1 MKIVPAREPG
11 PAQLVVLLAA
21 SSLSVLGAVLIAP
34 VLPQIAAQFAHEPGV
49 DLLVPIVLTV
59 PALVIGLT
67 APFAGVI
74 VDRLGRTR
82 ILVVALVLYAAA
94 GTAPLWLDDL
104 GAIIASRVVV
114 GFCEAA
120 IMTSATTLIGDYWTG
135 ERRAH
140 YLGLQATVATLAA
153 TAFIALG
160 GALGVGGWRAPFWMY
175 LISLVV
181 VVPAA
186 RLLWAPVASGG
197 GAAGTAPFRWRAMI
211 FPCLVSVVGGAVFY
225 ALIVQL
231 PFVLTRAGLSAPA
244 LIGAVA
250 AGMSVA
256 TAAGAALFGRVARL
270 SRRVLLPVEFA
281 LAGLGL
287 LIVFASSSL
296 PGIATGALV
305 TGFATGLLLPSLLTW
320 SVDRLE
326 FSSRGRGTGLW
337 TGALFIGEFLSPL
350 AVAAFGAAAGG
361 PAAGIA
367 VLGVVAV
374 AMAIGLCALP
384 VSARHDRSA
393 SAAGAHRV
401 GQR

>member
-1 MKIVPAREPG
+1 
-11 PAQLVVLLAA
+11 
-21 SSLSVLGAVLIAP
+21 
-34 VLPQIAAQFAHEPGV
+34 
-49 DLLVPIVLTV
+49 
-59 PALVIGLT
+59 
-67 APFAGVI
+67 
-74 VDRLGRTR
+74 
-82 ILVVALVLYAAA
+82 
-94 GTAPLWLDDL
+94 
-104 GAIIASRVVV
+104 
-114 GFCEAA
+114 
-120 IMTSATTLIGDYWTG
+120 
-135 ERRAH
+135 
-140 YLGLQATVATLAA
+140 
-153 TAFIALG
+153 
-160 GALGVGGWRAPFWMY
+160 MY

-186 RLLWAPVASGG
+186 RLLWAPATSGA
-197 GAAGTAPFRWRAMI
+197 GAAGTVPLRWRSMI
-211 FPCLVSVVGGAVFY
+211 LPCLVSVVGGAVFY

-256 TAAGAALFGRVARL
+256 TAVGAAVFGRVARL

-287 LIVFASSSL
+287 LVVYASSSL

-320 SVDRLE
+320 AVDGLE

-350 AVAAFGAAAGG
+350 AVAAFGAVAGG

-374 AMAIGLCALP
+374 AMAVGLCALP
-384 VSARHDRSA
+384 ASGVRPGLVRGRGDR
-393 SAAGAHRV
+393 GADRL
-401 GQR
+401 RLR